1 METNKMRM
9 TIINV
14 CKNCNIKI
22 QNYFTLTSCS
32 CLGPLYLIF
41 IVCGLFISI
50 TSTTRHFIF
59 LKPKS
64 KASKSGPEK

>member
-14 CKNCNIKI
+14 CKKCNIKI
-22 QNYFTLTSCS
+22 ENHFFLTSCS
-32 CLGPLYLIF
+32 CLGPLYFIF
-41 IVCGLFISI
+41 IVCGLFISM

-59 LKPKS
+59 LNPNS